1 MKNIARALCVAVFLI
16 GLMVFSLAQS
26 SNQAGANSYVADDIE
41 PARPY
46 VEKVIQYRIN
56 QDGSRKTVSMG
67 TVYHKANGESRV
79 VFHGPNGL
87 KVDNPLSK
95 NSNESYISAVLPDGL
110 YSKPVGSDTLRYESG
125 RATEEMLQFYR
136 SPKNLRNNPHFV
148 RMGKVAGL
156 EVYVLREEMN
166 DPSSSIEWVEQS
178 YCPKVGLDSLLKIIH
193 FREGWELV
201 LEVTNVEFKEV
212 PEDLN
217 DDLKNLPISNLEE
230 KMRKQRNQ

>member
-26 SNQAGANSYVADDIE
+26 SKQAQDNSYVADDIE
-41 PARPY
+41 PAQPY

-56 QDGSRKTVSMG
+56 QDGSKQIVSMS
-67 TVYHKANGESRV
+67 TVYHKANGEYRLVS
-79 VFHGPNGL
+79 HGPNGL
-87 KVDNPLSK
+87 KADNPLSK
-95 NSNESYISAVLPDGL
+95 HSNEAYIMAVMPDGL
-110 YSKPVGSDTLRYESG
+110 YSKSIGSDTLRYESG

-136 SPKNLRNNPHFV
+136 SRKNLKNNSNFV

-156 EVYVLREEMN
+156 EVYVLREEIKN
-166 DPSSSIEWVEQS
+166 PASSVEWVEES
-178 YCPKVGLDSLLKIIH
+178 YSPKIGLRGLLKVIH

-201 LEVTNVEFKEV
+201 SEVLSVEFKEV

-217 DDLKNLPISNLEE
+217 DDLKDLPINNLEE
-230 KMRKQRNQ
+230 KMRKQHKQ